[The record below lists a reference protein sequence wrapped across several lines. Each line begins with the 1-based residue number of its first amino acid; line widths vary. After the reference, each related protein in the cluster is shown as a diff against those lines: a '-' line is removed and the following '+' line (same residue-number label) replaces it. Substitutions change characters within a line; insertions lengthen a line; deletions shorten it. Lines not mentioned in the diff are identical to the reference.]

1 MPASSSSTSS
11 PRARS
16 LPREAETARSDY
28 AHDRYAADCLK
39 LQADLTKA
47 YTEERKLRR
56 GFLELL
62 GTKMPGQVQKLQDR
76 HTEML
81 QLAAVTP
88 PADWEK
94 WGRNVHSNLSQAV
107 GVQKLLSS
115 HALVERLKLQLADI
129 REELRRKE
137 AQLEG
142 LQRRSKAAARERA
155 AVNADWQRVMELEES
170 DARVA
175 AEIERKTTEVD
186 ATAGR
191 IAKLQSKQAVEQ
203 RKLEAMQKELQEVHR
218 ASKES
223 LPMDLAKKRVSV
235 LRLKTDALKA
245 QVIDAEAAAEER
257 ALKQQE
263 ALTMEVG
270 PLRNEAAR
278 AQSAMAVAA
287 EERRSL
293 EEEHDRRTRFQ
304 KERVKFFS
312 AVRLQTA
319 WRAKVSRKLHGAT
332 LTERRQA
339 RAREQHE
346 TRRERA
352 TLRLQS
358 WHRGDVARKQVLN
371 MRRETA
377 ENTKG
382 VAQDAT
388 VVQDEIAVLR

>member
-1 MPASSSSTSS
+1 
-11 PRARS
+11 
-16 LPREAETARSDY
+16 
-28 AHDRYAADCLK
+28 
-39 LQADLTKA
+39 
-47 YTEERKLRR
+47 
-56 GFLELL
+56 
-62 GTKMPGQVQKLQDR
+62 
-76 HTEML
+76 
-81 QLAAVTP
+81 
-88 PADWEK
+88 
-94 WGRNVHSNLSQAV
+94 
-107 GVQKLLSS
+107 VQKLLSS

-263 ALTMEVG
+263 ALTSQWRWDLYAMR
-270 PLRNEAAR
+270 LREHSPPWRWLQRSEDPWKRSMTDER
-278 AQSAMAVAA
+278 AS
-287 EERRSL
+287 RRS
-293 EEEHDRRTRFQ
+293 
-304 KERVKFFS
+304 VS
-312 AVRLQTA
+312 SSSLQ
-319 WRAKVSRKLHGAT
+319 
-332 LTERRQA
+332 
-339 RAREQHE
+339 
-346 TRRERA
+346 
-352 TLRLQS
+352 
-358 WHRGDVARKQVLN
+358 
-371 MRRETA
+371 
-377 ENTKG
+377 
-382 VAQDAT
+382 
-388 VVQDEIAVLR
+388 